1 MGKGETLSVAFL
13 KHAKSINLIT
23 EEVMEKTVLEGWWA
37 KVLV

>member
-23 EEVMEKTVLEGWWA
+23 EEVMENFEKLLEF
-37 KVLV
+37 